1 MRRDREPAQGTPR
14 DPVLRRELLALAEDD
29 ERARGAL
36 AAAGTL
42 WEGYHP
48 AMEAVHRRNAARLRT
63 IIAEHGWPGVS
74 LVGADGAEAAW
85 SIVQHAIGEP
95 AFLRSCLRLL
105 RAAAEG
111 GEAAAWQAAML
122 EDRIR
127 MFEGRPQRYAT
138 QLERDATGRLSAY
151 RTEDMAG
158 VDARRA
164 AVGLEPLSERL
175 ARAEAE
181 PLPVDRAKW
190 EREYEAWLRRA
201 GWRS

>member
-1 MRRDREPAQGTPR
+1 MRRDRETTRTPR
-14 DPVLRRELLALAEDD
+14 DPGLRRELLALAEDD
-29 ERARGAL
+29 ERVRGEL

-42 WEGYHP
+42 SEGYHP

-63 IIAEHGWPGVS
+63 IIADHGWPGLS

-85 SIVQHAIGEP
+85 RIVQHAIGEP
-95 AFLRSCLRLL
+95 TFLRSCLSLL
-105 RAAAEG
+105 RAAAAR

-138 QLERDATGRLSAY
+138 QLEPDATGRLRPY

-164 AVGLEPLSERL
+164 AVGLQPLSEHL

-190 EREYEAWLRRA
+190 NREYEAWLRRV